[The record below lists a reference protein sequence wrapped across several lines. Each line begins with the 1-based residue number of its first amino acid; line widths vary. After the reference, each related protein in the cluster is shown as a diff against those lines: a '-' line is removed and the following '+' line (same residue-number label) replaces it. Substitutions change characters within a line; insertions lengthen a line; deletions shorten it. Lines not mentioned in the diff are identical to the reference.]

1 MKSKFPAL
9 TLAVLLAAAG
19 TTAALAHEDYSE
31 GGSLHW
37 LAHVAQAKSPARDA
51 AAVPGAQGAGEE
63 NPHLSMDHAPS
74 AAEKARKPAGGK
86 AAEGAG
92 EENRHMT
99 MAH

>member
-37 LAHVAQAKSPARDA
+37 LAHVA
-51 AAVPGAQGAGEE
+51 
-63 NPHLSMDHAPS
+63 
-74 AAEKARKPAGGK
+74 
-86 AAEGAG
+86 
-92 EENRHMT
+92 
-99 MAH
+99 